1 LVSHWKPRTPAAL
14 GCSPGTPSEDI
25 NANYFIKPR
34 RFSCKRKRH
43 RSCCLQLRLRYDD
56 GKTFGFTLDS
66 AMAIIVEDNKAEEI
80 AINTWFMPHY

>member
-1 LVSHWKPRTPAAL
+1 
-14 GCSPGTPSEDI
+14 
-25 NANYFIKPR
+25 
-34 RFSCKRKRH
+34 
-43 RSCCLQLRLRYDD
+43 LRLRYDD